1 MNEPRM
7 GPAVAARAAATR
19 PTPMRLVGMR
29 SFGTSAP
36 GDVLL
41 EHFGLD
47 GAGIARQV
55 EEFVRA

>member
-1 MNEPRM
+1 
-7 GPAVAARAAATR
+7 
-19 PTPMRLVGMR
+19 MRLVGMR

-47 GAGIARQV
+47 SAGVARQV